1 MAASYFTKEG
11 LKNILE
17 EINQLEMIERPKIS
31 AQIGEARDKGDLS
44 ENAEYDAAKEAQG
57 MLELKISELKGKV
70 ANARVIDK
78 SQIDTSKVQ
87 LLTTV
92 TIKNKNNGATIS
104 YEIVPD
110 SEADLKARKIA
121 VNTPM
126 AKGLLGKAIGEIAEV
141 QVPAGLME
149 FEILDI
155 TI

>member
-1 MAASYFTKEG
+1 MAASYFTEEG
-11 LKNILE
+11 LKNILD
-17 EINQLEMIERPKIS
+17 EINHLELIERPKIS

-78 SQIDTSKVQ
+78 SQIDISKVQ

-92 TIKNKNNGATIS
+92 TLKNKKNGATVS

-110 SEADLKARKIA
+110 SEADLKNRKIA

-126 AKGLLGKAIGEIAEV
+126 AKGLLGKAIGEIAQV